1 MYELNTQIISINGR
15 GEEILMRIQPTV
27 MLSNNPSQLKEKK
40 PTEQL
45 SIPTKEEVKQTA
57 KEIVQRHLSE
67 IQEAKMK
74 TGEGDPKSERIL
86 TKFNSGKKLSSEE
99 LNYLIKNAP
108 ASVDRILRITAEREQ
123 TERMMHMAK
132 SKTDVQLVVFQ
143 ASKVIDKS
151 PDPEEKLV
159 RAKHLQD
166 ARVEYEKTDE
176 YKEKPNTPLDGENQ
190 GKSKKKYESF
200 GESNVQWAAAK
211 LLYEKGKLPH

>member
-1 MYELNTQIISINGR
+1 
-15 GEEILMRIQPTV
+15 MRVQPTI
-27 MLSNNPSQLKEKK
+27 MLSNNPRQLYENKSN
-40 PTEQL
+40 EQL
-45 SIPTKEEVKQTA
+45 SVPTKEEVKQTT
-57 KEIVQRHLSE
+57 KEIVQRRLSE

-86 TKFNSGKKLSSEE
+86 SKFNSGKKLSSEE

-123 TERMMHMAK
+123 TETMMRMSK

-166 ARVEYEKTDE
+166 ARLEYEKTEE
-176 YKEKPNTPLDGENQ
+176 YKEKPNTPMEREKQDR
-190 GKSKKKYESF
+190 SKKKYESF
-200 GESNVQWAAAK
+200 GESNVQWATAK
-211 LLYEKGKLPH
+211 LLYEKGKLSR